1 MKIPVIRIILDF
13 DVILYII
20 YLGLRILSPE
30 LICPST
36 LRKDR
41 STRREV
47 DDPKKEDSDYKSLFT
62 QVKTQKKWL
71 KNITD

>member
-13 DVILYII
+13 WVILYI
-20 YLGLRILSPE
+20 YLGVRILSPE
-30 LICPST
+30 LICPRT

>member
-1 MKIPVIRIILDF
+1 MVPNLTILEGVF
-13 DVILYII
+13 D
-20 YLGLRILSPE
+20 LGVRILLPE
-30 LICPST
+30 LICPRT

-47 DDPKKEDSDYKSLFT
+47 DDPKKEDSNYKSLFT